1 MMLRTAQYDVH
12 LWPDGVSFLEG
23 AGAFGPACA
32 LLDIRMPD
40 LSGLDVHAALG
51 KIGAPIATIIL
62 TGHGDVATAVHA
74 LRAGAT
80 NFLEKP
86 VASSALIAAVD
97 DALASLA
104 RPGKADMRSSRAHDR
119 LAPLSPREL
128 DVLRGLAA
136 GKQNKSIALDLGIS
150 PRTVEVYRANIM
162 EKLGARSLSEVLY
175 VAFAAGV
182 DDNAAAPRARGAD

>member
-1 MMLRTAQYDVH
+1 MQASRKVHVADDDQAIRDAVGMMLRTAQYDVH
-12 LWPDGVSFLEG
+12 LWPDGFSFLEG

-86 VASSALIAAVD
+86 IESAALIPAAED
-97 DALASLA
+97 ARAALAS
-104 RPGKADMRSSRAHDR
+104 PGTAHSPTDRS
-119 LAPLSPREL
+119 
-128 DVLRGLAA
+128 
-136 GKQNKSIALDLGIS
+136 
-150 PRTVEVYRANIM
+150 
-162 EKLGARSLSEVLY
+162 
-175 VAFAAGV
+175 
-182 DDNAAAPRARGAD
+182 